1 MNSKKS
7 NEEAEK
13 SFRAQSQVNFVHTK
27 QTDGDF
33 IVYST
38 ENKVAFFD
46 LSKSPIKDKNLCNN
60 LPFKCEGLCTTDSY
74 LLVYGKYNCAI
85 SLKDNPFSD
94 TFLEVKGFDGRIKK
108 VETIDDEYF
117 GVSTNIGLY
126 IFNKNE
132 NLTTFC
138 FGIVWKGDFESRDVV
153 FDSESKTVFVLST
166 RGQIVKYPVMDNV
179 AIFSDTMDILIE
191 SRAVSISCG

>member
-1 MNSKKS
+1 MYISENVFKSNYESISLFILDKHKNSLNQHIKNMLSKKS

-126 IFNKNE
+126 ISNKNE
-132 NLTTFC
+132 NLTYR
-138 FGIVWKGDFESRDVV
+138 K
-153 FDSESKTVFVLST
+153 
-166 RGQIVKYPVMDNV
+166 
-179 AIFSDTMDILIE
+179 A
-191 SRAVSISCG
+191 